1 MGSMFKEGMF
11 KEQSAILGW
20 LNEAKNRKEKAES
33 SSSVAKGTQFHKMDK
48 ELSEIVQ
55 VAEQAEIV
63 QIAEQ
68 ASIAH
73 EGSISSP
80 SILNCET
87 KPPFSS
93 S

>member
-20 LNEAKNRKEKAES
+20 LDDAKNRKEKAES

-68 ASIAH
+68 VSIAH
-73 EGSISSP
+73 EGSTSSP
-80 SILNCET
+80 
-87 KPPFSS
+87 K
-93 S
+93 